1 MTHEELQEIEE
12 HYQITT
18 KGIMNKVTDICKTKK
33 AWSLVELCEIADIIK
48 DLSETHKN
56 IAKVYYL
63 MSEKSLE
70 TF

>member
-1 MTHEELQEIEE
+1 MTNEEIRELEDQY
-12 HYQITT
+12 HSTT
-18 KGIMNKVTDICKTKK
+18 KGIMNKVTEICKTKK
-33 AWSLVELCEIADIIK
+33 SWSLVELGEIADIIK

-56 IAKVYYL
+56 IAKIYYL